1 MRSNQKSSR
10 PGISQNW
17 HLKNRENE
25 VEIKV
30 GRPGSPQTWHLKNRG
45 NEVQRKVGRPGTPQT
60 WHLKIGE
67 YEGQQKNWHT
77 NYSPDLTLQISQ
89 SVVFIYPFGTPL
101 LRHTLKCAEIG
112 LHVHSHEENI
122 ECRSVI
128 FSALAYHRDMIFFI
142 NIFSWFCGYFDIL
155 VMELTMSSNDL

>member
-1 MRSNQKSSR
+1 MWANIKIGTQ
-10 PGISQNW
+10 GI
-17 HLKNRENE
+17 
-25 VEIKV
+25 
-30 GRPGSPQTWHLKNRG
+30 PQTWHLKYRWNEVQHKPG
-45 NEVQRKVGRPGTPQT
+45 TSKIGEYEVQRKVGRPGTPQT
-60 WHLKIGE
+60 WHLKNGE
-67 YEGQQKNWHT
+67 YGGQQKNWHT

-128 FSALAYHRDMIFFI
+128 ISAVFYHRDMIFFI
-142 NIFSWFCGYFDIL
+142 NISSWFCGYFDIL
-155 VMELTMSSNDL
+155 VMELTMSSTDL